1 MTLRRPT
8 VAASPSARLTV
19 DPALRGGVPCVG
31 SENLPIAHILE
42 KLASGQTI
50 ESLIQENLELTVA
63 DIQMALETAAW
74 VMRDPAIEWSKLSL
88 PGMVELQCE
97 LQAWQRLSD
106 DALGYEV

>member
-8 VAASPSARLTV
+8 VVASPSAQLTV
-19 DPALRGGVPCVG
+19 GPTVRGGVPCVG
-31 SENLPIAHILE
+31 SGNWPIAHILE

-74 VMRDPAIEWSKLSL
+74 VMRDPAIDWTKLSL
-88 PGMVELQCE
+88 PGMVELQRE
-97 LQAWQRLSD
+97 LQAWQDLSD
-106 DALGYEV
+106 DTLGYEV